1 MSWGV
6 FATDA
11 SRPDLE
17 SLAEAEREAFA
28 EVLFSWVESGPPR
41 ANRRLVAGVEIFED
55 ELPSGIGVTY
65 FVDDSEPYVAI
76 LQVRKL

>member
-1 MSWGV
+1 MSWRV

-11 SRPDLE
+11 SRPDFQ
-17 SLAEAEREAFA
+17 SLTEAERGTVA
-28 EVLFSWVESGPPR
+28 EVLFSWVETGPPR

-55 ELPSGIGVTY
+55 ELPSRIGVTY
-65 FVDDSEPYVAI
+65 FVDESEPYVAI

>member
-1 MSWGV
+1 MSWRV

-11 SRPDLE
+11 SRPDFD
-17 SLAEAEREAFA
+17 SLTEAERETLA
-28 EVLFSWVESGPPR
+28 EVLFSWVETGPPR

-65 FVDDSEPYVAI
+65 FVDESEPYVAI